1 MSSVDAPSRQTV
13 TGPVIPE
20 TWISTIFVVPVTT
33 NGVAEGG
40 AGLTVGSTV
49 AVAVPLVVAKFN
61 ETFGRV
67 AVAGISATVI
77 PEGILATWDSDVEPV
92 AIDATGRAGVIGDE
106 ATEGELEP
114 TEFTAVTEKL

>member
-1 MSSVDAPSRQTV
+1 M
-13 TGPVIPE
+13 PE
-20 TWISTIFVVPVTT
+20 TWMSTIFVVPVTT
-33 NGVAEGG
+33 NGVADGA

-49 AVAVPLVVAKFN
+49 AVAIPLVVAKFK

-77 PEGILATWDSDVEPV
+77 PEGMLATCDSDVEPV
-92 AIDATGRAGVIGDE
+92 AIDATGRAGVTAEE
-106 ATEGELEP
+106 ASDGELEP